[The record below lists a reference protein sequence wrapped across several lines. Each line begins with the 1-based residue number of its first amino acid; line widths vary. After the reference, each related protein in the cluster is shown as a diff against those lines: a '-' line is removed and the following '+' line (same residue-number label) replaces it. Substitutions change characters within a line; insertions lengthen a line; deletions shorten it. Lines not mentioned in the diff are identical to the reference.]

1 MILPR
6 LSQTCTP
13 RPLALVRDC
22 SRINFMSPTSRRTLS
37 ALLLLALAVMGL
49 HLLTPRL
56 SEAGAWGVW
65 PFTYLPVAWRWGTA
79 LVAALSVILGAQL
92 WDRVGPYMDRLFG
105 PIAWGTPGVRS
116 ALAVA
121 AALPFWL
128 FRIRHLRWGDA
139 YLLVASIPHP
149 DVKLTY
155 VWQAPL
161 DVFIHARL
169 WQLAQRWLG
178 WPDPIPVYWIVSTLA
193 GVAFVWITLGLAA
206 WLGRNR
212 AERMLLAGLVLT
224 LGTMQLFFGYIENYS
239 LMTVGVLLYA
249 WLALAALRGKT
260 ALIWPAAALALTH
273 AFHPS
278 TIILAPSLL
287 YLAGLLIDRRPAQRH
302 RGQALTPAADRT
314 PRKGG
319 ISWQQ
324 AVLSIAVPYVLVF
337 AGVVALLTAGH
348 HGLDAL
354 LGADFPG
361 GGDRQWFVPLFEVT
375 TRWQHYTM
383 FSWAHLLDIANQQLM
398 SAPLIWPS
406 LILVALLAWRTLPR
420 DDQTFRLLAFMALSY
435 LLLTLTW
442 NPDYGG
448 QRDWDLFSPAAVPAT
463 LLLAYVLPRALP
475 ERRALCWAGWALVVA
490 QALHTGAWIYQN
502 TRPYAL

>member
-1 MILPR
+1 MN
-6 LSQTCTP
+6 
-13 RPLALVRDC
+13 A
-22 SRINFMSPTSRRTLS
+22 
-37 ALLLLALAVMGL
+37 
-49 HLLTPRL
+49 
-56 SEAGAWGVW
+56 
-65 PFTYLPVAWRWGTA
+65 
-79 LVAALSVILGAQL
+79 
-92 WDRVGPYMDRLFG
+92 
-105 PIAWGTPGVRS
+105 
-116 ALAVA
+116 
-121 AALPFWL
+121 
-128 FRIRHLRWGDA
+128 
-139 YLLVASIPHP
+139 IPHP

-161 DVFIHARL
+161 DLFMHARL
-169 WQLAQRWLG
+169 WQLANRWLG

-193 GVAFVWITLGLAA
+193 GVAFVWITLGLAC

-212 AERMLLAGLVLT
+212 AERMLVAGLVLT

-249 WLALAALRGKT
+249 WLALAALRGKI
-260 ALIWPAAALALTH
+260 ALAWPATVLATTH

-278 TIILAPSLL
+278 TIILAPSLI
-287 YLAGLLIDRRPAQRH
+287 YLAVLMIDRRPLEQHQGRAPE
-302 RGQALTPAADRT
+302 PAAGRT
-314 PRKGG
+314 PRKGR

-324 AVLSIAVPYVLVF
+324 ALLSLAVPYALVF

-361 GGDRQWFVPLFEVT
+361 GGDRQWFVPLLKVT

-398 SAPLIWPS
+398 SAPMIWPS
-406 LILVALLAWRTLPR
+406 LILVTLLAWRTLPSN
-420 DDQTFRLLAFMALSY
+420 DQTFRLLAFMALSY

-448 QRDWDLFSPAAVPAT
+448 QRDWDLFSPAAVPAA

-475 ERRALCWAGWALVVA
+475 ERRALCAAGWALVVA
-490 QALHTGAWIYQN
+490 QALHTLAWVYQN
-502 TRPYAL
+502 TLPYAL